1 MKLITKFELAAKS
14 ENELHGLLRMVFN
27 ELAKSE
33 PNTYQR
39 RNALASIEN
48 IQNTITEKHSRSL
61 SP

>member
-39 RNALASIEN
+39 RNTLASIEN